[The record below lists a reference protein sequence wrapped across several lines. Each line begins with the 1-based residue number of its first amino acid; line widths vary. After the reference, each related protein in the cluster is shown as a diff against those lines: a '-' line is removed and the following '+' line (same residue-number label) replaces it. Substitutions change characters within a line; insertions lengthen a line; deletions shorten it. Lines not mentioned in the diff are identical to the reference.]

1 MLVRNKKSF
10 TRGMLLLISFIA
22 LFVVILMP
30 VFKLES
36 GKLVTG
42 LDFADDLFNRLSKGS
57 SYFIPA
63 VEERVK
69 PLAGQ
74 NVTYTVTIKKDASV
88 PLIVEMLQKTGAE
101 ASAAGNKV
109 TVKGDLGSILMSAVN
124 VSDKMYFNDGA
135 AVSKEF
141 NTPNPLSVTTAWW
154 QFLTPSIKELQKQ
167 GKIADASVVDA
178 VVRRAVETGHNFY
191 SVEATKVSQNIVIM
205 TALLVF
211 YVVYTMW
218 YGFAIF
224 ELFDGIGL
232 TMKKSKIKQE
242 G

>member
-1 MLVRNKKSF
+1 MLIHNKKSF
-10 TRGMLLLISFIA
+10 LRGLVLLISFIA
-22 LFVVILMP
+22 LFIVILMP
-30 VFKLES
+30 VFQMEN
-36 GKLVTG
+36 GKKGTG
-42 LDFADDLFNRLSKGS
+42 LEYADDLFNRLSKGS

-69 PLAGQ
+69 PLVGMQ
-74 NVTYTVTIKKDASV
+74 VDYTVVIKKANNI
-88 PLIVEMLQKTGAE
+88 PAIVEILKHTGAE
-101 ASAAGNKV
+101 VSTSENKV
-109 TVKGDLGSILMSAVN
+109 TFKGDLGTMLSSAVS

-135 AVSKEF
+135 AVSKEYGIA
-141 NTPNPLSVTTAWW
+141 NPLVVTTALW
-154 QFLTPSIKELQKQ
+154 QFLNPSIKELQKQ
-167 GKIADASVVDA
+167 GRIAEASVVDA
-178 VVRRAVETGHNFY
+178 VLRRAVETGHNFY

-211 YVVYTMW
+211 YVIYTLW

-242 G
+242 A

>member
-1 MLVRNKKSF
+1 MLIRNKQSF

-22 LFVVILMP
+22 LFIVILMP
-30 VFKLES
+30 VFKLEN
-36 GKLVTG
+36 GQKVTG
-42 LDFADDLFNRLSKGS
+42 LDYADDLFNRLSKGS

-74 NVTYTVTIKKDASV
+74 AVNYTVTIKKTASI
-88 PLIVEMLQKTGAE
+88 PLIAEILQKTGAE
-101 ASAAGNKV
+101 VSVNEAKV
-109 TVKGDLGSILMSAVN
+109 TVKGDLGTILSSAVAT
-124 VSDKMYFNDGA
+124 SDKMYFNDGA
-135 AVSKEF
+135 AVSKEY
-141 NTPNPLSVTTAWW
+141 NNVNPLAVTTAWW

-167 GKIADASVVDA
+167 GKISEASVVDA

-191 SVEATKVSQNIVIM
+191 SVEATKVSQNILIM

-211 YVVYTMW
+211 YVIYTMW

-242 G
+242 A